1 MRKLD
6 LISQSPNNFNIQKDS
21 NKTTFG
27 GIISII
33 YIIFALLIFLLYF
46 TRFLLNE
53 PYEIISFISEEKRI
67 NTRELIRKFSQSE
80 KYNPP
85 LNLSF
90 SLRDFY
96 YNNLS
101 DRFVI
106 YDYLRNIYIE
116 RDKIIQRRANDL
128 HFAILYKCISQT
140 NCSILEE
147 DISTLY
153 LLTIQ
158 YDDFIIDPQSD
169 IPIKID
175 DYYMNVEPY
184 VFNSQIELRALL
196 RWNIIRY
203 EDTKGL
209 LDIFEKNEEDDRI
222 KEKDIYIGGYYQRY
236 DTNIINN
243 EAKDIPRVRS
253 DTKLLLLIDTIGL
266 TISRE
271 FLYEDYKRKKNS
283 ILDSL
288 ANIFSLWISSYNL
301 ICFLFSKLYSKS
313 FDKYKIIDNILSKQK
328 INLPFNNYYTNKVKD
343 KEYKDNLEEK
353 NSNPKIELKEN
364 FIENEEHNNANDD
377 FINKIN
383 DGKMVKKEGKKERML
398 PKRTFLDFIFNT
410 IYIEKCCH
418 SKRQKILVD
427 CNNIIL
433 KYYSLE
439 NILYNQFMFENLIK
453 DYSWNNPELQNIL
466 NNDSF
471 LTIKNDIKII

>member
-1 MRKLD
+1 MRNFD
-6 LISQSPNNFNIQKDS
+6 LISQSPNNFIFQKDS

-33 YIIFALLIFLLYF
+33 YIIIAVLIFLLYF
-46 TRFLLNE
+46 TRFLMND
-53 PYEIISFISEEKRI
+53 PYEIISFISEVKRI
-67 NTRELIRKFSQSE
+67 STWDFALKFKESE
-80 KYNPP
+80 KYNPI

-90 SLRDFY
+90 TLRDFY

-101 DRFVI
+101 DRFEI
-106 YDYLRNIYIE
+106 YDYDRGIYVE

-140 NCSILEE
+140 NCSILQE
-147 DISTLY
+147 DVSTLY
-153 LLTIQ
+153 LLTVQ
-158 YDDFIIDPQSD
+158 YDDFLVDPQSD
-169 IPIKID
+169 IPIKKNED
-175 DYYMNVEPY
+175 QMNVEPY
-184 VFNSQIELRALL
+184 VFNGDIELRALL

-209 LDIFEKNEEDDRI
+209 FDIFEKNEENDII
-222 KEKDIYIGGYYQRY
+222 KEKDIHIGGYYQRY

-243 EAKDIPRVRS
+243 EAKDIPIVKS
-253 DTKLLLLIDTIGL
+253 GSKLLLLLDTIGL
-266 TISRE
+266 TISYD

-301 ICFLFSKLYSKS
+301 ISFLFSKLYSKS
-313 FDKYKIIDNILSKQK
+313 FDKYKVIENILSKQK
-328 INLPFNNYYTNKVKD
+328 VDLLIDKKYKNQVKD
-343 KEYKDNLEEK
+343 KNIKDNILEK
-353 NSNPKIELKEN
+353 SSKIELNEN
-364 FIENEEHNNANDD
+364 FIESDENNNDNND
-377 FINKIN
+377 IINKIN
-383 DGKMVKKEGKKERML
+383 ESKMIKKEEKKERIL

-418 SKRQKILVD
+418 SKRQKILID

-433 KYYSLE
+433 KYYSIE
-439 NILYNQFMFENLIK
+439 NILYNQFMFENLFK

-466 NNDSF
+466 NNESF
-471 LTIKNDIKII
+471 LCIKNNIKII